1 MKRRAPVQK
10 KRPDRLEKLLL
21 CESLIA
27 PMENHLRTTG
37 LEHREEAALITGYIA
52 GDAIGIGM
60 TALLP
65 YTENRWAAC
74 SLPLDVNLGCVDF
87 MTSAGQVLLAQVHTH
102 PGRVCGHSH
111 TDDDGA
117 FSDAPGIFSLVI
129 PLFGRHGVGHLLG
142 RGIAIHERL
151 LTGRWRR
158 LPQAEVSTRFA
169 IIPSHHVVL

>member
-1 MKRRAPVQK
+1 MKRNAPVSK
-10 KRPDRLEKLLL
+10 KRPDRLEKILL

-37 LEHREEAALITGYIA
+37 LEHREEAALITGYIVT
-52 GDAIGIGM
+52 DSIGIA
-60 TALLP
+60 TTVLLP
-65 YTENRWAAC
+65 YTENRIAAC

-102 PGRVCGHSH
+102 PGRICGHSH
-111 TDDDGA
+111 TDDHGA
-117 FSDAPGIFSLVI
+117 FSDAPGLFSVVV
-129 PLFGRHGVGHLLG
+129 PLFGRHGVGHLFG

-151 LTGRWRR
+151 TTGRWRR
-158 LPQAEVSTRFA
+158 LPRAEVRKRFA